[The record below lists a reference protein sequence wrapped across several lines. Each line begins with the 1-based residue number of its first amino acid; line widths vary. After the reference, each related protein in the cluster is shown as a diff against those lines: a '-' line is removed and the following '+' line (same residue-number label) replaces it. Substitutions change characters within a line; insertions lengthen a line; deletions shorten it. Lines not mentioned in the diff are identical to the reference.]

1 MKHTISIL
9 PVLLMI
15 FTAQSLLF
23 TSVVFAK
30 ESSSKDDAEEEG
42 YDFGSGDTTAP
53 SPNDP
58 QTPEDGDEKPEPDSS
73 QEPNEKL
80 KSDTSKETVEE
91 NEEDDGEDESSDEK
105 PSKKKKKKSVKKRED
120 IIIEPSHIMRAYGL
134 GFGSAHFSLEQ
145 YDSGYMYL
153 ATDIISLLGVSF
165 GIFGSGYLKFFVPIG
180 LVTFLG
186 SHYFQ
191 GADIHEQYYRQRELL
206 EEENPQGIQPAWS
219 MTESTHTHNSEKKFK
234 MSLRFSF

>member
-1 MKHTISIL
+1 MKHTTSIL

-15 FTAQSLLF
+15 FTAQSIGF
-23 TSVVFAK
+23 TSLAFAK
-30 ESSSKDDAEEEG
+30 ESSSKEETEEEEEEEG
-42 YDFGSGDTTAP
+42 YDFGSDNTTTPSQDDTSTNEPQAP
-53 SPNDP
+53 AVD
-58 QTPEDGDEKPEPDSS
+58 EEKPAPDLN
-73 QEPNEKL
+73 QEPNEEL
-80 KSDTSKETVEE
+80 KSDTSKENDEE
-91 NEEDDGEDESSDEK
+91 GDGEDSDEK
-105 PSKKKKKKSVKKRED
+105 PSKKKKKKTVKKRED

-145 YDSGYMYL
+145 YDSGYTYL

-165 GIFGSGYLKFFVPIG
+165 GMFGSGYLKFFVPIG
-180 LVTFLG
+180 IVTFLG

-219 MTESTHTHNSEKKFK
+219 MTESKYTQKGLEDFW
-234 MSLRFSF
+234 